1 MANTETKD
9 ALWFVTEQA
18 CCLAQATGRYTDDFR
33 VCRATAEYLTNGDT
47 DALARFD
54 EITNAVKRDE
64 TGLEDFDT
72 VEYEGKADD
81 VRVVVTRLANFGLDL
96 TAPEDWRA
104 AFMKAADL
112 VASFYGADDAL
123 DAALGRA

>member
-1 MANTETKD
+1 M
-9 ALWFVTEQA
+9 
-18 CCLAQATGRYTDDFR
+18 
-33 VCRATAEYLTNGDT
+33 TAEYLTNGDT

-72 VEYEGKADD
+72 TEYEGKADD
-81 VRVVVTRLANFGLDL
+81 ARAAVTMLANRGLDL
-96 TAPEDWRA
+96 KAPEDQRA

-123 DAALGRA
+123 EAALDRA